1 MAQSYPDSYYAATRN
16 AVPAFEQLEGR
27 HRVDVGI
34 VGGGFTGIA
43 TALSLTEKGYRVA
56 VVEANRVGW
65 GASGRNGGQFTEALS
80 GEKSFYK
87 ALGDSTAREFLRML
101 RKTGNEVIQD
111 RVRRYGID
119 CDLKNGHLMA
129 AFKPRQLAEL
139 QAEYDRLVEDGYG
152 DTAELV
158 DRAGVAGLLGTDVYD
173 GGLLTRHN
181 GHLHPLNLCLGEA
194 DAARN
199 QGALIFEESPVEDIR
214 GDDQPEIVTAKGVV
228 QADKVM
234 LAGNAYHHL
243 ERKKLSGMIF
253 PATSHIVVTEP
264 LSRSLIDEINPQDL
278 AVYDCRHVLDYYR
291 MTADGRL
298 LFGAGCNYSGR
309 DPADIDRVMRP
320 RVTRIYPQ
328 LEGVRIDY
336 RWSGKIGIVLNRVP
350 QLGRT
355 SKNVYYAQ
363 GYSGHGI
370 CLTHVVGE
378 IMADAI
384 DGKTD
389 RYDVFAGIP
398 HQRIPLGDWF
408 GSQMVAL
415 GMMYYRMRDLM

>member
-1 MAQSYPDSYYAATRN
+1 MAESYPDSYYAATRN

-119 CDLKNGHLMA
+119 CGLKNGHLMA

-181 GHLHPLNLCLGEA
+181 GHLHPLNLGLGEA

-243 ERKKLSGMIF
+243 
-253 PATSHIVVTEP
+253 
-264 LSRSLIDEINPQDL
+264 
-278 AVYDCRHVLDYYR
+278 
-291 MTADGRL
+291 
-298 LFGAGCNYSGR
+298 SGR
-309 DPADIDRVMRP
+309 
-320 RVTRIYPQ
+320 
-328 LEGVRIDY
+328 
-336 RWSGKIGIVLNRVP
+336 S
-350 QLGRT
+350 
-355 SKNVYYAQ
+355 
-363 GYSGHGI
+363 
-370 CLTHVVGE
+370 
-378 IMADAI
+378 
-384 DGKTD
+384 
-389 RYDVFAGIP
+389 
-398 HQRIPLGDWF
+398 
-408 GSQMVAL
+408 
-415 GMMYYRMRDLM
+415 